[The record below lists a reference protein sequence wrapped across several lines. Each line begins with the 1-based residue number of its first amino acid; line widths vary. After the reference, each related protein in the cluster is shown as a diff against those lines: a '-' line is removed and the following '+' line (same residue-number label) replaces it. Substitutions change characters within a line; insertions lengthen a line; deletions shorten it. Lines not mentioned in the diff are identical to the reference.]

1 MNTINK
7 NITSK
12 KRGEW
17 LRKHSIREFIQRA
30 KTLQGDPHY
39 IAMGMA
45 VGVFVS
51 LTPTVPFHTVIAIF
65 LAFIFKGSKP
75 AAAIGVWFCNP
86 LTIPFFYLGSY
97 KAGMFILGKSIP
109 FDQKYE
115 SITEL
120 MTLGMDVTIAMVVGG
135 FILGILPGIAA
146 YFVTRGIFKHIQLRK
161 KSDSLQNCQ

>member
-1 MNTINK
+1 MNTTNK

-17 LRKHSIREFIQRA
+17 LRKYSIREFIQRA

-65 LAFIFKGSKP
+65 LAFIFSLTMDY
-75 AAAIGVWFCNP
+75 ICN
-86 LTIPFFYLGSY
+86 
-97 KAGMFILGKSIP
+97 
-109 FDQKYE
+109 
-115 SITEL
+115 
-120 MTLGMDVTIAMVVGG
+120 
-135 FILGILPGIAA
+135 
-146 YFVTRGIFKHIQLRK
+146 
-161 KSDSLQNCQ
+161 